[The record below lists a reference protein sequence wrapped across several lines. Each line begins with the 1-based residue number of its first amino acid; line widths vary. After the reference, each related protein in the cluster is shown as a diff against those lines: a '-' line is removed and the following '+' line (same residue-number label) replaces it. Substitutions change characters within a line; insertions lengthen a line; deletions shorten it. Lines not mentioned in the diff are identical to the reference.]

1 MTKYNSK
8 TMCTMIP
15 SNSRVDDL
23 DERSHFLNY
32 QDGLQRRWPAGGP
45 YLLFYI
51 PQFVEINTSTVSA
64 KKTWQIESFDIR
76 V

>member
-1 MTKYNSK
+1 
-8 TMCTMIP
+8 MCTMIP

-23 DERSHFLNY
+23 DESNHFLNY

-51 PQFVEINTSTVSA
+51 PQIVEINTSTVSA
-64 KKTWQIESFDIR
+64 RLNMANREL
-76 V
+76 